1 MLKRISRISANVEY
15 DNMADSTE
23 SETEA
28 ESETNDENEVQTS
41 LPTTSKSSCRKFTGA
56 ARYKSTFQ
64 NEWTVK
70 YNTFLRQVHA
80 NIHAFYCNVCKKEV
94 SVKH

>member
-1 MLKRISRISANVEY
+1 MIGIRQSKSHASRVRLTHSKLVTLSRVLKRISRISANVEY

-41 LPTTSKSSCRKFTGA
+41 LRFQIEIRFQRKT
-56 ARYKSTFQ
+56 
-64 NEWTVK
+64 WT
-70 YNTFLRQVHA
+70 
-80 NIHAFYCNVCKKEV
+80 
-94 SVKH
+94 